1 MSVMKLPKIV
11 RAKIDETIAAEGGAK
26 VTNDPAD
33 RGGLTK
39 WGITQATWA
48 AFREP
53 SWPTNVADSTNE
65 QAVELY
71 AKRYWIAP
79 SFDEIFNV
87 SAALAFEMFDWGVTS
102 GPARPAQAL
111 QRALNVLNTQGAD
124 YPDIAA
130 DGVLGALSLAALN
143 KFAVR
148 RGADGMCYLLDM
160 VQSLRRVF
168 YIEIAE
174 RDKTQERF
182 ENGWQ
187 GRIK

>member
-1 MSVMKLPKIV
+1 
-11 RAKIDETIAAEGGAK
+11 
-26 VTNDPAD
+26 
-33 RGGLTK
+33 
-39 WGITQATWA
+39 
-48 AFREP
+48 
-53 SWPTNVADSTNE
+53 
-65 QAVELY
+65 
-71 AKRYWIAP
+71 
-79 SFDEIFNV
+79 
-87 SAALAFEMFDWGVTS
+87 MFDWGVTS

-148 RGADGMCYLLDM
+148 RGADGMRYLLDM